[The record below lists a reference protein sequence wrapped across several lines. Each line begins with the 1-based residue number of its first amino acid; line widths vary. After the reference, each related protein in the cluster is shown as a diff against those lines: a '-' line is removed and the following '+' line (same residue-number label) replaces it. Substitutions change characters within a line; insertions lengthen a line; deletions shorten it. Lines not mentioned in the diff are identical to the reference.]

1 MPEKLPQPNK
11 ESEGEQPKK
20 SVKGFVDWAA
30 SELSSGVKELYEA
43 GKEVYQASKEFVGKF
58 NESEEEKAVEHP
70 EPVRIPEEAL
80 RPEEEAVEIESK
92 SKEAFDVEKALETP
106 GYWEFLQRHGVQAE
120 TLNGE
125 ELEKYY
131 KAYET
136 TGAYADFYKDTIQ
149 KEAGLEME
157 DSEIRPALENY
168 FVSQKDLPK
177 ENEKMAELLNE
188 YKETPKLTA
197 SREQA
202 LSKLLGNKDSEQ
214 IRKDREEWQQ
224 QAEQLVAEKKNL
236 EEDAEISNSM
246 RGWRGLFNYRS
257 YSVVRF
263 IFLIRGSRPMEAIFG
278 QSEKAREIERAN
290 KLKQVEP
297 AVWFKEALDKIPE
310 IKKAQKEV
318 EMATDR
324 ESILSA
330 LEQSRTALKE
340 HADRARGLIFGE
352 MFDPMNKILGL
363 TSARLKERLKE
374 ISDPKQKNL
383 KKLREG
389 INLIEKLENSDVE
402 YLEKAELGKFTKSI
416 NQLIERKVS
425 MGIREKLTKI
435 PIGETGPLQFIKKIQ
450 DGLEKLSLENKEVS
464 RDFIRKKLEA
474 YIKMAVP
481 PKGEKAESFKA
492 KKLAVKCLL
501 IKLGY

>member
-1 MPEKLPQPNK
+1 MPEKFPQPNK
-11 ESEGEQPKK
+11 ESEEGQPKK

-30 SELSSGVKELYEA
+30 SELSSGAKELYEA

-58 NESEEEKAVEHP
+58 KESKSEGEEKAVEHP
-70 EPVRIPEEAL
+70 EPVKIPEEAL
-80 RPEEEAVEIESK
+80 RPEEEEVGA
-92 SKEAFDVEKALETP
+92 KEAFDVEKALETP
-106 GYWEFLQRHGVQAE
+106 GYWEFLQRHGAQPE
-120 TLNGE
+120 TLSGA

-136 TGAYADFYKDTIQ
+136 TGVYAGFYKDTIQ

-168 FVSQKDLPK
+168 FVSQMEMPK
-177 ENEKMAELLNE
+177 ENEKMAELLKE
-188 YKETPKLTA
+188 YKETPQIIA

-202 LSKLLGNKDSEQ
+202 LGKLLGNKDSEQ

-224 QAEQLVAEKKNL
+224 RAEQLVAEKKNL

-263 IFLIRGSRPMEAIFG
+263 IFLIKGSRPMEAIFG
-278 QSEKAREIERAN
+278 ESEKAREIERAN
-290 KLKQVEP
+290 KLKQIEP

-310 IKKAQKEV
+310 IKKAQKEA
-318 EMATDR
+318 EKAADR

-330 LEQSRTALKE
+330 LEQSRAALKE

-352 MFDPMNKILGL
+352 MFDPMKKILGF
-363 TSARLKERLKE
+363 TSARLKEQLKE
-374 ISDPKQKNL
+374 IANPKQKSL
-383 KKLREG
+383 KKLKEG
-389 INLIEKLENSDVE
+389 IALIEKLENSDVE
-402 YLEKAELGKFTKSI
+402 YLEKAELGKFAKNI

-425 MGIREKLTKI
+425 MAIREKLTKI
-435 PIGETGPLQFIKKIQ
+435 PIGETGPLGFIKKME
-450 DGLEKLSLENKEVS
+450 DNLEKLSSKDGEIPSDL
-464 RDFIRKKLEA
+464 IRKKLEA

-481 PKGEKAESFKA
+481 PKGEERESFRA

-501 IKLGY
+501 IKWGY